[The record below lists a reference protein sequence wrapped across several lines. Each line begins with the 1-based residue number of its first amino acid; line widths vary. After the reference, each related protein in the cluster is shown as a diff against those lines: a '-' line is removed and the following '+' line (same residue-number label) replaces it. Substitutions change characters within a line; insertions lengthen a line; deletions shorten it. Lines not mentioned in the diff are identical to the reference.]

1 MPTRIF
7 LLLERLQKLDS
18 TIRLAQSRLVA
29 DPIEIARLRA
39 RKRTLGQRLA
49 RLMPRRTASV
59 V

>member
-18 TIRLAQSRLVA
+18 TIRLAQSWLVA

-39 RKRTLGQRLA
+39 RKRTLSQRLD
-49 RLMPRRTASV
+49 RLMPRRAASLV
-59 V
+59 